1 MSDIKARRNS
11 LLKSSIS
18 INSIRS
24 SVTNFTKGLFS
35 SRETASEIVTKTRES
50 NVFKQR
56 LISRDNILFR
66 KRRENVKRRER
77 EDELEASGISGMIK
91 RQGSVIAQSTK
102 GFLGIILDFFGI
114 ILIGWFVTRLPK
126 ILDALGGLINRIKK
140 VTGFLTNFVTGVT
153 DFLFNFGLGIGQ
165 ALQKLPKIDLL
176 ALNRKNQ
183 EELDLTNTNLV
194 RVSNDL
200 VDVGNEYN
208 RGGRVIGLKDPNG
221 NDDLFDIANPDENKE
236 KPNQTKTQ
244 TETETIP
251 SDSVEGKPAEKIT
264 KFKADDTKLSLNSKK
279 DDDGDELIKGIQNES
294 EFKDIKSAQSR
305 EKGETI
311 DNKNLENESKKDQD
325 QEGKKTISDIK
336 ISAEK
341 FFGNIAQQQTDV
353 LKAET
358 LDKKDN
364 SSTISGV
371 LSNIKQVLPDTE
383 ETDKKITPTP
393 KNRTTVSRNFNKK
406 RNQVIIMEKAVAMN
420 NPPMS
425 VGGGGGKSNG
435 LNNLGGFNVE
445 NEKRVIKNLQSVILN
460 T

>member
-35 SRETASEIVTKTRES
+35 SRETASEIVNKTRES

-102 GFLGIILDFFGI
+102 GFLGRILDFFGI

-153 DFLFNFGLGIGQ
+153 DFLFNFGTGIGQ

-176 ALNRKNQ
+176 AINRKNQ

-200 VDVGNEYN
+200 VDVGSEYN
-208 RGGRVIGLKDPNG
+208 RGGRAV
-221 NDDLFDIANPDENKE
+221 DLDKEDGDYSIIPSDGENKE
-236 KPNQTKTQ
+236 KPNQTQTK
-244 TETETIP
+244 TETTT
-251 SDSVEGKPAEKIT
+251 SDSVKGKPKEEIPN
-264 KFKADDTKLSLNSKK
+264 FKADDTKLSLNSKK
-279 DDDGDELIKGIQNES
+279 NDDDGDELIKGIQNES

-311 DNKNLENESKKDQD
+311 DNKNLENENKKDQE
-325 QEGKKTISDIK
+325 QEGKKIISDLNIK
-336 ISAEK
+336 AEK
-341 FFGNIAQQQTDV
+341 FFGNIAQQQTNT
-353 LKAET
+353 LKEET

-364 SSTISGV
+364 SSKVSGLISSIREITKEPV
-371 LSNIKQVLPDTE
+371 EV
-383 ETDKKITPTP
+383 DKKITPKP
-393 KNRTTVSRNFNKK
+393 RNRTNVSRNLNKK

-420 NPPMS
+420 NPSMS

-435 LNNLGGFNVE
+435 LNNLGGFNIE